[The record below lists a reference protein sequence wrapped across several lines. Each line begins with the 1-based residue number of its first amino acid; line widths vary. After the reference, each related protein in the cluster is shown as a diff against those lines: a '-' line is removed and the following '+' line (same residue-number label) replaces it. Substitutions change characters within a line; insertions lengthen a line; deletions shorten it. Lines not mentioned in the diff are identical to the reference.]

1 MTWEMYHTVCQILL
15 KWSQDML
22 NSITGLNNNKITN
35 CWNCEHTK
43 ILPDFDPF
51 TKQIMNEKAT
61 EARGLRID
69 RPQLLFSS
77 RPLIIIII
85 IFSTF
90 IISNTILK
98 LFTLWR
104 PFPTFE
110 KVLWRLLM
118 WRNKPSPQIHHHFN
132 SPALLMKWQIIYE
145 KLFSFS
151 RWFIL
156 AQVITI
162 HQVKSLPTA
171 LISIL
176 IPQFGY
182 TTISLDYSALPWAIY
197 MKSGF
202 YLDFIFGVNN
212 FLSIVM

>member
-1 MTWEMYHTVCQILL
+1 MTTQKYCQILIHLLSKLWMKRLQKPERFELIGRNCCFHHDPLLSL
-15 KWSQDML
+15 KSFFPL
-22 NSITGLNNNKITN
+22 SSSIT
-35 CWNCEHTK
+35 
-43 ILPDFDPF
+43 
-51 TKQIMNEKAT
+51 Q
-61 EARGLRID
+61 
-69 RPQLLFSS
+69 FSS
-77 RPLIIIII
+77 YLPIYP
-85 IFSTF
+85 
-90 IISNTILK
+90 
-98 LFTLWR
+98 R

-132 SPALLMKWQIIYE
+132 SPGLLMKWQIIYE
-145 KLFSFS
+145 QLFSFS

-182 TTISLDYSALPWAIY
+182 TTISLDYSALPWDIY

-202 YLDFIFGVNN
+202 YLDFIFGVNY